1 MKFLLGLF
9 CGVLA
14 SFLFF
19 HWTTEQADVET
30 SDVGAPLYLALDQP
44 DACRPAEIREAENPD
59 ARLSHCEDQDWNG
72 STRLKDWLAEL
83 NNNPRERDLIC
94 SGTDRQ
100 VPYPYPEPQPVQP
113 KRAPVHPENVARS
126 HEE

>member
-14 SFLFF
+14 GFLFF
-19 HWTTEQADVET
+19 HWAMKQGDAET
-30 SDVGAPLYLALDQP
+30 SDAGMPLYLALDQP

-59 ARLSHCEDQDWNG
+59 ARLSHCEDRDWNG
-72 STRLKDWLAEL
+72 SSRLKDWLQEL
-83 NNNPRERDLIC
+83 NANPREYALIC
-94 SGTDRQ
+94 SGSN
-100 VPYPYPEPQPVQP
+100 PEMHYPAPEPQPIRPKKAPVQP
-113 KRAPVHPENVARS
+113 ENLARN